1 MTTSP
6 ETPTSPADPASPA
19 DTASSVDTAPVDVA
33 SSADSDSSPGA
44 ASPASPDLGLVMGG
58 GGARAAYQV
67 GFLRYLARQFPDL
80 KVPIIT
86 GVSSGGINAA
96 LLASHHGSFAQAVR
110 ELVSLWERLTVTEVF
125 RVDTPSLT
133 WIGLRW
139 IFQLMSGGVG
149 GAVRVRGLVDTMPL
163 RNYLSEV
170 LHAVDGELT
179 GIQYN
184 LALGRLK
191 AVALS
196 TSSYTTGQSLTWIQ
210 GRDLDDWTRPQ
221 RRSQKAVLTID
232 HVMAASALPLFFPA
246 VEIDDEFFGD
256 GGVRLA
262 APLAPAIHLGAE
274 KILAISTRYNRTAAE
289 AKLPDVT
296 GYPPPAQVLG
306 VLLNSVFLDLL
317 DQDAL
322 RLERLNDLLRKLP
335 PEDRDD
341 LRPVELLVLRP
352 SVDLARLANE
362 FESQL
367 PKTFRFL
374 TRGLGTR
381 QTKSPDFLSM
391 VLFQPDYIA
400 QLIEIGEEDAKAR
413 ADEIDAFIRTG
424 NSSAAGDGSDPTV

>member
-1 MTTSP
+1 MTTQP
-6 ETPTSPADPASPA
+6 ETPTYPGDAPAE
-19 DTASSVDTAPVDVA
+19 TNLN
-33 SSADSDSSPGA
+33 
-44 ASPASPDLGLVMGG
+44 LGLVMGG

-80 KVPIIT
+80 EVPIVT

-96 LLASHHGSFAQAVR
+96 HLASHHGSFGQAVG
-110 ELVSLWERLTVTEVF
+110 ELASLWERLTVEEVF
-125 RVDTPSLT
+125 RVDAPSLS

-139 IFQLMSGGVG
+139 VFQLLSGGVG
-149 GAVRVRGLVDTMPL
+149 GAVRVQGLVDTTPL

-184 LALGRLK
+184 LSVGRLK

-210 GRDLDDWTRPQ
+210 GQDLDDWTRPQ
-221 RRSQKAVLTID
+221 RRSQQTVLTID
-232 HVMAASALPLFFPA
+232 HVMASSALPLFFPA
-246 VEIDDEFFGD
+246 VEIEEEYFGD
-256 GGVRLA
+256 GGLRLS
-262 APLAPAIHLGAE
+262 APLSPAIHLGAE

-289 AKLPDVT
+289 ARIPEVT

-322 RLERLNDLLRKLP
+322 RLERLNHLLEKLP
-335 PEDRDD
+335 PGERDG
-341 LRPVELLVLRP
+341 LRPVKLLVLRP
-352 SVDLARLANE
+352 SVDLGRLANE
-362 FESQL
+362 FEPQL

-391 VLFQPDYIA
+391 VLFQPDYIGR
-400 QLIEIGEEDAKAR
+400 LIELGESDAESR
-413 ADEIDAFIRTG
+413 AAEIDAFIR
-424 NSSAAGDGSDPTV
+424 AGAPSTASDEPDPTA

>member
-1 MTTSP
+1 MTTLP
-6 ETPTSPADPASPA
+6 ETQRSPA
-19 DTASSVDTAPVDVA
+19 DTASQA
-33 SSADSDSSPGA
+33 G
-44 ASPASPDLGLVMGG
+44 PDLGLVMGG

-67 GFLRYLARQFPDL
+67 GFLCYLARQYPDL
-80 KVPIIT
+80 KVPILT
-86 GVSSGGINAA
+86 GVSAGGINAA

-110 ELVSLWERLTVTEVF
+110 ELVTLWKHLTVEEVF
-125 RVDTPSLT
+125 RVDARSLT

-139 IFQLMSGGVG
+139 VFQLLSGGVG
-149 GAVRVRGLVDTMPL
+149 GAVRVRGLVDTTPL

-210 GRDLDDWTRPQ
+210 GSDLHDWKRPQ
-221 RRSQKAVLTID
+221 RRSQQTVLTID
-232 HVMAASALPLFFPA
+232 HVMASSALPLFFPA
-246 VEIDDEFFGD
+246 VQIDDEYFGD
-256 GGVRLA
+256 GGVRLS
-262 APLAPAIHLGAE
+262 APLSPAVHLGAE
-274 KILAISTRYNRTAAE
+274 KILAISTRYDRTAAE
-289 AKLPDVT
+289 ARVPEVT

-306 VLLNSVFLDLL
+306 LILNSVFLDLL

-322 RLERLNDLLRKLP
+322 RMDRLNQLLSKLP

-341 LRPVELLVLRP
+341 LRPVKLLVLRP

-362 FESQL
+362 FEPQL

-391 VLFQPDYIA
+391 VLFQPDYIGR
-400 QLIEIGEEDAKAR
+400 LIALGEADAEAR
-413 ADEIDAFIRTG
+413 ADEIDAFIRAGTA
-424 NSSAAGDGSDPTV
+424 SAEAEKPDPTI

>member
-1 MTTSP
+1 
-6 ETPTSPADPASPA
+6 
-19 DTASSVDTAPVDVA
+19 
-33 SSADSDSSPGA
+33 
-44 ASPASPDLGLVMGG
+44 MGG

-67 GFLRYLARQFPDL
+67 GFLCYLAKQFPDL
-80 KVPIIT
+80 KVPIVT

-96 LLASHHGSFAQAVR
+96 HLASHHGSFAQAVR
-110 ELVSLWERLTVTEVF
+110 ELVSLWERLTVEEVF
-125 RVDTPSLT
+125 RVDAASLT

-139 IFQLMSGGVG
+139 VFQLLSGGLG
-149 GAVRVRGLVDTMPL
+149 GAANVRGLVDTTPL

-210 GRDLDDWTRPQ
+210 GQDLVDWKRPQ
-221 RRSQKAVLTID
+221 RASQKAVLTID
-232 HVMAASALPLFFPA
+232 HVMASSALPLFFPA
-246 VEIDDEFFGD
+246 IEIEDEYFGD

-262 APLAPAIHLGAE
+262 APLSPAIHLGAE
-274 KILAISTRYNRTAAE
+274 KILAISTRYNRTPEE
-289 AKLPDVT
+289 ARLPDVT

-306 VLLNSVFLDLL
+306 VLLNSVFLDVL

-322 RLERLNDLLRKLP
+322 RLERLNGLLRKLP
-335 PEDRDD
+335 PEERDG
-341 LRPVELLVLRP
+341 LRPVKLLVLRP
-352 SVDLARLANE
+352 SVDLGRLANQ
-362 FESQL
+362 FEPQL

-391 VLFQPDYIA
+391 VLFQPDYIGR
-400 QLIEIGEEDAKAR
+400 LIEIGEADAEAR
-413 ADEIDAFIRTG
+413 AEEIEEFILAG
-424 NSSAAGDGSDPTV
+424 VPSSTGDGPDPTG